1 MKSQTERERREN
13 FISGKEAVVMI
24 AIAVMV
30 KAESET
36 GKLISEKVAASV
48 VAVL

>member
-1 MKSQTERERREN
+1 
-13 FISGKEAVVMI
+13 MI

-36 GKLISEKVAASV
+36 RKLISEKVAASV